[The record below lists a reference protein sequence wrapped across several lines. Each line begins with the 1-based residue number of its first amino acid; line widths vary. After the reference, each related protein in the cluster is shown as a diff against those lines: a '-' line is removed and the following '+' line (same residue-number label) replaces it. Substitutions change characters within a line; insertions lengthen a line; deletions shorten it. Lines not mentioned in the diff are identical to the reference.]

1 MPRAGNNK
9 KRQHIL
15 CRARDML
22 SFSILSPL
30 SKKFMNQIKKNVRIP
45 WLLVTAV
52 FFASLGADTKVAK
65 NILPE
70 RLTAP
75 SAACRRQLL
84 PRKVGGR
91 MAGLRPAAPLVAM
104 LCIATAQVEKTW
116 KVVYIIIENSTRL
129 MVTSYSQLLSDF
141 CCEYILASFSV

>member
-1 MPRAGNNK
+1 
-9 KRQHIL
+9 
-15 CRARDML
+15 
-22 SFSILSPL
+22 
-30 SKKFMNQIKKNVRIP
+30 MNQIKKNVRIP

-104 LCIATAQVEKTW
+104 LCIATAQVA
-116 KVVYIIIENSTRL
+116 I
-129 MVTSYSQLLSDF
+129 F
-141 CCEYILASFSV
+141 